1 MCFTKTIYTCQHEER
16 KRVTCRKTWRQR
28 AGWCFRPILLFF
40 VGDSPDEPCSDLRI
54 NDTVWPNV
62 TCPECRT
69 AEETGIA
76 TKGMVN
82 STTTTNKYR
91 EKLTPAAIAAS
102 WRRKEEQEKRDE
114 KQRTNYWSIQE
125 NYQEGI
131 RKREMEEAARLQGG
145 GGVGDAAGRN
155 EDYADK
161 PLPALPTFPAASV
174 GDTRGDPG
182 YQDPRLRS
190 KNMFPPSK
198 PPPSPSPPSPP
209 PPPPPPPAPESKST
223 TKHKRKKK
231 EALVVPDRRMP
242 TVTSTGS
249 PISKLSQ
256 RSREH
261 KRRHSQE
268 QWRRDSQE
276 KKRRRVE
283 EQPRWNSY
291 EQTSQTSEEGAY
303 ERPTKD
309 NYYGRGTASAVQAT
323 NEAIFSMGEA
333 DEPSTMRQ
341 PVAERQRRDMKQL
354 ASSYR
359 EVRAAPWPEEPIIQ
373 RRPTPPPS
381 PEPEKAPKKSGK
393 LRSVWKPFG
402 NKDRRDDV
410 TH

>member
-1 MCFTKTIYTCQHEER
+1 MCFAKTIYTCQHEER
-16 KRVTCRKTWRQR
+16 KRITCRKTWRQR

-40 VGDSPDEPCSDLRI
+40 VGDSPDEPCSELRV
-54 NDTVWPNV
+54 NDNVWPNV

-76 TKGMVN
+76 TKGMVT

-102 WRRKEEQEKRDE
+102 RRRKEEQEKKDE

-125 NYQEGI
+125 NYQEGL

-145 GGVGDAAGRN
+145 GGVGDVTGGN
-155 EDYADK
+155 EDYADR

-190 KNMFPPSK
+190 KNIFPPPK
-198 PPPSPSPPSPP
+198 PSPSPSPP
-209 PPPPPPPAPESKST
+209 PENKST

-231 EALVVPDRRMP
+231 EAPVVPDRRMP

-249 PISKLSQ
+249 PISKSSQ

-283 EQPRWNSY
+283 EQPRRNSY

-303 ERPTKD
+303 ERPTKE
-309 NYYGRGTASAVQAT
+309 NYYGRGTASAIRT
-323 NEAIFSMGEA
+323 MKEA
-333 DEPSTMRQ
+333 DEPSPARQ
-341 PVAERQRRDMKQL
+341 PVAERRGRDMKQL
-354 ASSYR
+354 ANSYR

-393 LRSVWKPFG
+393 LKGVWNPFG

-410 TH
+410 AH